1 MRISVAGT
9 MAFIIDLTMTQ
20 RNLWRVLGAAAVTSA
35 LMASAAA
42 QSDPSVERFYKG
54 NQIKLYSS
62 AGPGSGYSVWARF
75 IGQHLGRHVPGE
87 PSVVVQYMPG
97 AGGII
102 AANYMYTVAPKDGRE
117 IASLAREAPSNALM
131 GGGAIRYDPL
141 KFNWLGTPTS
151 ESNICIAAAN
161 SPFHTLDDLYKHDLV
176 VGTDGV
182 GSGMHI
188 FPVALNALLKTK
200 FKVIDGYSDSA
211 EVLLAIDRGEI
222 HGTCQ
227 SAETL
232 FRARGDAIRSGKLRV
247 VLHGG
252 LKPNPKFS
260 DVPFVLDLASTDEQ
274 KQALKFLYSSL
285 TFGRP
290 YVAPPGVPPERVAAL
305 RKAYMDMFRDKGFLA
320 DAEKQ
325 GYEINPISGEEMTS
339 LIAELAKTPKHIID
353 QVAALID
360 PQKK

>member
-1 MRISVAGT
+1 MIRRAVCLA
-9 MAFIIDLTMTQ
+9 L
-20 RNLWRVLGAAAVTSA
+20 RNAALAAAFAGSA
-35 LMASAAA
+35 QAQTDAA
-42 QSDPSVERFYKG
+42 VERFYKG
-54 NQIKLYSS
+54 NQVKLYSS

-75 IGQHLGRHVPGE
+75 IGQHLGRHIPGE
-87 PSVVVQYMPG
+87 PNIVVQYMAG
-97 AGGII
+97 AGGLI
-102 AANYMYTVAPKDGRE
+102 AANYMYSVAGKDGRE
-117 IASLAREAPSNALM
+117 IAALAREAPSLGLM
-131 GGGAIRYDPL
+131 GGAAARFDPL
-141 KFNWLGTPTS
+141 QFNWLGTPTS
-151 ESNICIAAAN
+151 ESNICIASKN
-161 SPFHTLDDLYKHDLV
+161 SPFKTMDDLYKHELV

-188 FPVALNALLKTK
+188 FPVALNTLLKTK

-232 FRARGDAIRSGKLRV
+232 FRARGDAIRSGNLRI
-247 VLHGG
+247 VLQGG
-252 LKPNPKFS
+252 LKANPKFS
-260 DVPFVLDLASTDEQ
+260 DVPFVLDLATTQEQ

-290 YVAPPGVPPERVAAL
+290 YVAPPGLPPERVAAL
-305 RKAYMDMFRDKGFLA
+305 RKAYMDMFADKTFLA
-320 DAEKQ
+320 EAEKQ
-325 GYEINPISGEEMTS
+325 GYEINPISGEDMTA
-339 LIAELAKTPKHIID
+339 LIQDLARTPKHIID

>member
-1 MRISVAGT
+1 MIRTVACLALST
-9 MAFIIDLTMTQ
+9 AF
-20 RNLWRVLGAAAVTSA
+20 AAALAGSA
-35 LMASAAA
+35 RA
-42 QSDPSVERFYKG
+42 QADPSVERFYKG

-62 AGPGSGYSVWARF
+62 AGPGSGYSVWTRS

-102 AANYMYTVAPKDGRE
+102 AANYMYTVAAKDGRE
-117 IASLAREAPSNALM
+117 IASLAREAPSIALM
-131 GGGAIRYDPL
+131 GGAAVRYDPL
-141 KFNWLGTPTS
+141 LFNWLGTPTS
-151 ESNICIAAAN
+151 ESNICVASKN
-161 SPFHTLDDLYKHDLV
+161 FPFRNQDDLYRHELI

-188 FPVALNALLKTK
+188 FPVALNSLLKTK
-200 FKVIDGYSDSA
+200 FKVIDGYSDSG

-222 HGTCQ
+222 HGACQ

-232 FRARGDAIRSGKLRV
+232 FRARGDAIRSGNLRI

-252 LKPNPKFS
+252 LAPNPKFS
-260 DVPFVLDLASTDEQ
+260 NVPFVLDMATTEEQ

-290 YVAPPGVPPERVAAL
+290 YVAPPGMSPERVAAL
-305 RKAYMDMFRDKGFLA
+305 RKAYMDMFKDKAFLA

-325 GYEINPISGEEMTS
+325 GFEINPISGDDMMA
-339 LIAELAKTPKHIID
+339 LIRELAKTPKHIIE